1 MVCKKFT
8 SKLKKYL
15 LFYCEYIFLMN
26 TSTEDLLQKLIGKH
40 FSSPNIF
47 TGDTARSPFSRLGD
61 SEKLRPDGST
71 QTPDFR
77 RPRSSFEPSTRSLGS
92 TCRATPTP
100 RSSSENSIRSPRSCA
115 ASANPEDAATS
126 ANLDGVATSAN
137 PEVVETNYFLFDDN
151 EFMKSTKNCFFA
163 I

>member
-1 MVCKKFT
+1 M
-8 SKLKKYL
+8 
-15 LFYCEYIFLMN
+15 
-26 TSTEDLLQKLIGKH
+26 
-40 FSSPNIF
+40 
-47 TGDTARSPFSRLGD
+47 RSPFSRLGD

-115 ASANPEDAATS
+115 ASANPEDVATSANLDGVATSANPEDAATS

-137 PEVVETNYFLFDDN
+137 PEVEETNHFLFDDN

-163 I
+163 ISFFEYVD

>member
-1 MVCKKFT
+1 M
-8 SKLKKYL
+8 
-15 LFYCEYIFLMN
+15 
-26 TSTEDLLQKLIGKH
+26 
-40 FSSPNIF
+40 
-47 TGDTARSPFSRLGD
+47 RSPFSRLGD

-151 EFMKSTKNCFFA
+151 EFMKSTKKESQKFRKISKKKFIKTRKHLNEKFSNVCS